1 MLGLFSSLTS
11 SVPIG
16 KKLHEPAT
24 EGTINRLH
32 YRVTVLI
39 FLGCSLIVTCL
50 EWVGNGSKISCVM
63 EGPVDSWT
71 IPQNVI
77 NTYCYVLTTFTIPK
91 HWNTK
96 IGHDSAQIG
105 VGHYNP
111 KNDDVTYKAYY
122 QWVPFVLFLQGAMF
136 YFPHLLF
143 KAWEGGKVRNII
155 AGLNNLI
162 LVKEE
167 REKKEK
173 ILATY
178 MAESLNTH
186 NFWAMKML
194 LIEFLNLLNAVF
206 QIYFIDVFLQGE
218 FSTYGVSALGFLQD
232 DPETR
237 IDPMA
242 QVFPRVTKCSFF
254 KYGPSG
260 TVQTHDAICVLPVNI
275 VNEKLY
281 IFLWFWLVILAVL
294 SVFSIMYHIFLLI
307 TPSMVRMILRSRSLH
322 QSDLPLEEMG
332 KHFEL
337 GDWKLLYILSRNME
351 PLVFGEFIKEL
362 YKTIKE
368 ARSKNATSAKL
379 LSKA

>member
-122 QWVPFVLFLQGAMF
+122 QWVPFVLFLQVSKMSFKSRVDDILSDGLVNFRFLRGKEQIF
-136 YFPHLLF
+136 YKF
-143 KAWEGGKVRNII
+143 
-155 AGLNNLI
+155 
-162 LVKEE
+162 LV
-167 REKKEK
+167 
-173 ILATY
+173 A
-178 MAESLNTH
+178 
-186 NFWAMKML
+186 
-194 LIEFLNLLNAVF
+194 
-206 QIYFIDVFLQGE
+206 
-218 FSTYGVSALGFLQD
+218 
-232 DPETR
+232 
-237 IDPMA
+237 
-242 QVFPRVTKCSFF
+242 C
-254 KYGPSG
+254 
-260 TVQTHDAICVLPVNI
+260 
-275 VNEKLY
+275 
-281 IFLWFWLVILAVL
+281 LVIYHS
-294 SVFSIMYHIFLLI
+294 SVA
-307 TPSMVRMILRSRSLH
+307 PSHRQNS
-322 QSDLPLEEMG
+322 
-332 KHFEL
+332 
-337 GDWKLLYILSRNME
+337 
-351 PLVFGEFIKEL
+351 
-362 YKTIKE
+362 
-368 ARSKNATSAKL
+368 
-379 LSKA
+379 

>member
-1 MLGLFSSLTS
+1 MTEKSWNFHTVLFSHSLRHKMLGLFSSLTS

-122 QWVPFVLFLQGAMF
+122 QWVPFVLFLQ
-136 YFPHLLF
+136 
-143 KAWEGGKVRNII
+143 
-155 AGLNNLI
+155 
-162 LVKEE
+162 
-167 REKKEK
+167 
-173 ILATY
+173 
-178 MAESLNTH
+178 
-186 NFWAMKML
+186 
-194 LIEFLNLLNAVF
+194 
-206 QIYFIDVFLQGE
+206 
-218 FSTYGVSALGFLQD
+218 VS
-232 DPETR
+232 
-237 IDPMA
+237 
-242 QVFPRVTKCSFF
+242 K
-254 KYGPSG
+254 
-260 TVQTHDAICVLPVNI
+260 
-275 VNEKLY
+275 
-281 IFLWFWLVILAVL
+281 
-294 SVFSIMYHIFLLI
+294 
-307 TPSMVRMILRSRSLH
+307 
-322 QSDLPLEEMG
+322 MG
-332 KHFEL
+332 KKL
-337 GDWKLLYILSRNME
+337 GIFKS
-351 PLVFGEFIKEL
+351 
-362 YKTIKE
+362 TINPNKI
-368 ARSKNATSAKL
+368 RVHWPSN
-379 LSKA
+379 

>member
-1 MLGLFSSLTS
+1 MVSIILGHFNRNPSLVWDTINQCLAFLIIKHNCNLNAATILHFLAITVSLWFSKQHVPNLNLQMVIFDPILFSLLLFLLFFHSLRHKMLGLFSSLTS

-122 QWVPFVLFLQGAMF
+122 QWVPFVLFLQ
-136 YFPHLLF
+136 
-143 KAWEGGKVRNII
+143 V
-155 AGLNNLI
+155 
-162 LVKEE
+162 
-167 REKKEK
+167 
-173 ILATY
+173 
-178 MAESLNTH
+178 S
-186 NFWAMKML
+186 KM
-194 LIEFLNLLNAVF
+194 
-206 QIYFIDVFLQGE
+206 
-218 FSTYGVSALGFLQD
+218 
-232 DPETR
+232 R
-237 IDPMA
+237 
-242 QVFPRVTKCSFF
+242 
-254 KYGPSG
+254 
-260 TVQTHDAICVLPVNI
+260 
-275 VNEKLY
+275 
-281 IFLWFWLVILAVL
+281 
-294 SVFSIMYHIFLLI
+294 
-307 TPSMVRMILRSRSLH
+307 
-322 QSDLPLEEMG
+322 
-332 KHFEL
+332 
-337 GDWKLLYILSRNME
+337 
-351 PLVFGEFIKEL
+351 
-362 YKTIKE
+362 
-368 ARSKNATSAKL
+368 KN
-379 LSKA
+379 